1 MFAQRSRS
9 FLVCVRFLLVC
20 SVKAA
25 SITPLSPQSLTELA
39 NGWRATPTT
48 GLFAVQ
54 IAPRS
59 PRTERG
65 EDGRKERPS
74 ELAIDLAAR
83 LLNSKTFLQIRERSE
98 LREDAYVAIIFTR
111 LIIGN
116 LVPTFIRWHNSGFHR
131 GRRLNKPLVTLT
143 TRRGKQECC
152 DDYHVSLSLPSRPSP
167 ARSPVSPNS
176 PSHAR
181 PPRIVAF
188 NGVGKHTST
197 FAIHIYRRFG

>member
-1 MFAQRSRS
+1 MDGDANYGI
-9 FLVCVRFLLVC
+9 VCC
-20 SVKAA
+20 ANCAA
-25 SITPLSPQSLTELA
+25 
-39 NGWRATPTT
+39 
-48 GLFAVQ
+48 
-54 IAPRS
+54 IA
-59 PRTERG
+59 ENRG

-152 DDYHVSLSLPSRPSP
+152 DDYHVSLSLVWLALSFRRTRLLTHAHLVSSRLM
-167 ARSPVSPNS
+167 ALANTR
-176 PSHAR
+176 ALLR
-181 PPRIVAF
+181 YTYIVAL
-188 NGVGKHTST
+188 GRRAWVHTQE
-197 FAIHIYRRFG
+197 

>member
-1 MFAQRSRS
+1 MDGDANYGI
-9 FLVCVRFLLVC
+9 VCC
-20 SVKAA
+20 ANCAA
-25 SITPLSPQSLTELA
+25 
-39 NGWRATPTT
+39 
-48 GLFAVQ
+48 
-54 IAPRS
+54 IA
-59 PRTERG
+59 ENRG

-143 TRRGKQECC
+143 TRRKGKQECC
-152 DDYHVSLSLPSRPSP
+152 DDYHVSLRSLFPLWLGLSFRRTRLLTRAHLVSSRLM
-167 ARSPVSPNS
+167 ALANTR
-176 PSHAR
+176 ALLR
-181 PPRIVAF
+181 YTYIVAL
-188 NGVGKHTST
+188 GRRAWVHTQE
-197 FAIHIYRRFG
+197 